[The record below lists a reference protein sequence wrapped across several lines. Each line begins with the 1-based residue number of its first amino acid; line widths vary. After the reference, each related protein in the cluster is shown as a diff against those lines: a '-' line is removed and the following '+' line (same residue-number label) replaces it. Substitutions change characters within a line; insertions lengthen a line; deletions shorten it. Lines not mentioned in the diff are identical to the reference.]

1 MTARVDNHALGRS
14 GRRKACD
21 LCFTKKIKCDMLQ
34 PTCSNCILYK
44 AECTTGKGRRK
55 PNPPARVRAAAIQHH
70 QQPQYTTAN
79 TEKTE
84 DRLARIEKQLEQL
97 IAMQAS
103 RPADTTG
110 SWSSSQCEQG
120 GDSAMTLS
128 NTDFDVAFP
137 SRDPVVF
144 DSASTKFPLAMDL
157 APRDELPL
165 PPQADIMPIVDHYFD
180 TYAYIMPLFDQKS
193 FMSMLYQWYTDP
205 STRNKASWAAIQ
217 VVLAIALRTP
227 IPELLNG
234 CGGSDRHHRANFF
247 LKNAQSVVSDLVTRD
262 KDLLG
267 LQVLLGIVML
277 FQNSSDTSPASVIIG
292 TAIRLAHRMRLHSRD
307 HAELFSPDE
316 NLQRQRLFWIAYVLD
331 KDISLRIQVPSVQL
345 DSDIDIDVPPVK
357 PADDVGVLWTSD
369 GQTCF
374 NHHRSMIH
382 LAQIQGRVYDW
393 LHSNSSAKM
402 SRQSRQQRVQQLDRM
417 ITHWYSTIPAAFNL
431 ENLDASIGECALIH
445 MAKMYHVYLL
455 ILVMTYG
462 IYNQD
467 SNWVQ
472 AIRSGDRNAIRNL
485 VLGTERYDSGA
496 ASQKQVRLLPGSWHK
511 VVQVSRGCLRLFD
524 MCIPTECLIWQCSC
538 PHFSGMMVLL
548 ANLLIEPTHADA
560 VSDEILSA
568 RAIQL
573 FDKVLELIPDPEHY
587 TDIRVIIEE
596 LYNRAVLVINEAK
609 SQGGD
614 DQVDVLEANLLSYE
628 TLDGDPWSW
637 AAALPGRTDFSAD
650 TRDGDGDS
658 LGVLPLCR

>member
-1 MTARVDNHALGRS
+1 MTARVDSHALGRP
-14 GRRKACD
+14 GRRKAH
-21 LCFTKKIKCDMLQ
+21 LLELHLIQ
-34 PTCSNCILYK
+34 SRVHHRQGEAQ
-44 AECTTGKGRRK
+44 AEPAGKGARSR
-55 PNPPARVRAAAIQHH
+55 PPTSSTGAAIYDVSRI
-70 QQPQYTTAN
+70 PKDLTFSNAADVCCRRAN
-79 TEKTE
+79 TDRTD

-103 RPADTTG
+103 RPPDTTG
-110 SWSSSQCEQG
+110 SWSSSQYEQG
-120 GDSAMTLS
+120 GDSAITLS
-128 NTDFDVAFP
+128 DADFDVAFP
-137 SRDPVVF
+137 FRDPMF
-144 DSASTKFPLAMDL
+144 DSTSTKFPWAVDL
-157 APRDELPL
+157 APKDELPL
-165 PPQADIMPIVDHYFD
+165 PPQPDIMPIVNHYFD
-180 TYAYIMPLFDQKS
+180 TFAPIMPLFDQES
-193 FMSMLYQWYTDP
+193 FMSMLNQSYVDP

-227 IPELLNG
+227 VPELLNG
-234 CGGSDRHHRANFF
+234 SGGSDRHHRANFF

-277 FQNSSDTSPASVIIG
+277 FQNSSDTGPASVVIG
-292 TAIRLAHRMRLHSRD
+292 TAIRLAHRMRLHSRE
-307 HAELFSPDE
+307 HAKLYSPDE

-345 DSDIDIDVPPVK
+345 DSDIDIDVPPAK
-357 PADDVGVLWTSD
+357 STDDIGVFWTKD
-369 GQTCF
+369 RQTYF
-374 NHHRSMIH
+374 NYHRSMVH

-402 SRQSRQQRVQQLDRM
+402 SRQARQQRVQQLDRM
-417 ITHWYSTIPAAFNL
+417 ITHWYSTIPAAFNID
-431 ENLDASIGECALIH
+431 NLDASIGEYAVIH
-445 MAKMYHVYLL
+445 MTKMYHVYLL
-455 ILVMTYG
+455 VLVMTYG
-462 IYNQD
+462 IYSQD

-485 VLGTERYDSGA
+485 ALGTERHDSDA

-524 MCIPTECLIWQCSC
+524 QCIPTECLIWQCSC

-548 ANLLIEPTHADA
+548 ANLFIEPTHPDA
-560 VSDEILSA
+560 LSDGILSA

-573 FDKVLELIPDPEHY
+573 FD
-587 TDIRVIIEE
+587 TSF
-596 LYNRAVLVINEAK
+596 LVINEAK

-614 DQVDVLEANLLSYE
+614 NPGDALEANLMSYG
-628 TLDGDPWSW
+628 TVDGDPWSW
-637 AAALPGRTDFSAD
+637 AAALPGRMELFSD

>member
-1 MTARVDNHALGRS
+1 MRHAAAHLLELHLIQSRVHHRQGEA
-14 GRRKACD
+14 
-21 LCFTKKIKCDMLQ
+21 Q
-34 PTCSNCILYK
+34 
-44 AECTTGKGRRK
+44 AEPAGKGARSR
-55 PNPPARVRAAAIQHH
+55 PPTSSTGAAIYDVSRI
-70 QQPQYTTAN
+70 PKDLTFSNAADVCCRRAN
-79 TEKTE
+79 TDRTD

-103 RPADTTG
+103 RPPDTTG
-110 SWSSSQCEQG
+110 SWSSSQYEQG
-120 GDSAMTLS
+120 GDSAITLS
-128 NTDFDVAFP
+128 DADFDVAFP
-137 SRDPVVF
+137 FRDPMF
-144 DSASTKFPLAMDL
+144 DSTSTKFPWAVDL
-157 APRDELPL
+157 APKDELPL
-165 PPQADIMPIVDHYFD
+165 PPQPDIMPIVNHYFD
-180 TYAYIMPLFDQKS
+180 TFAPIMPLFDQES
-193 FMSMLYQWYTDP
+193 FMSMLNQSYVDP

-227 IPELLNG
+227 VPELLNG
-234 CGGSDRHHRANFF
+234 SGGSDRHHRANFF

-277 FQNSSDTSPASVIIG
+277 FQNSSDTGPASVVIG
-292 TAIRLAHRMRLHSRD
+292 TAIRLAHRMRLHSRE
-307 HAELFSPDE
+307 HAKLYSPDE

-345 DSDIDIDVPPVK
+345 DSDIDIDVPPAK
-357 PADDVGVLWTSD
+357 STDDIGVFWTKD
-369 GQTCF
+369 RQTYF
-374 NHHRSMIH
+374 NYHRSMVH

-402 SRQSRQQRVQQLDRM
+402 SRQARQQRVQQLDRM
-417 ITHWYSTIPAAFNL
+417 ITHWYSTIPAAFNID
-431 ENLDASIGECALIH
+431 NLDASIGEYAVIH
-445 MAKMYHVYLL
+445 MTKMYHVYLL
-455 ILVMTYG
+455 VLVMTYG
-462 IYNQD
+462 IYSQD

-485 VLGTERYDSGA
+485 ALGTERHDSDA

-524 MCIPTECLIWQCSC
+524 QCIPTECLIWQCSC

-548 ANLLIEPTHADA
+548 ANLFIEPTHPDA
-560 VSDEILSA
+560 LSDGILSA

-573 FDKVLELIPDPEHY
+573 FDTVLELIPDPEHY
-587 TDIRVIIEE
+587 TEIRVIIEE
-596 LYNRAVLVINEAK
+596 LYNRVVLVINEAK

-614 DQVDVLEANLLSYE
+614 YPGDALEANLMSYG
-628 TLDGDPWSW
+628 TVDGDPWSW
-637 AAALPGRTDFSAD
+637 AAALPGRMELFPD